1 LTNPVKNRDG
11 WFNKDMIGTITRD
24 AMQKIAAE
32 EISASGELVSNPMV
46 SVVMMTRNHDKFI
59 SQAIDSVISQNCD
72 FGIELLIG
80 EDFSSDDTRA
90 VCEDYQRKYPYMIRL
105 IIAHK
110 NVGIMPNFLR
120 LVSRS
125 RGKYIALLEGDDYWI
140 DELKLQKQVD
150 LMETHPE
157 YSWCGAKTMNRTF
170 WMPEKAS
177 YHLEDTLRRYFLHTS
192 TVVFRANLLDTFPR
206 FLSLPEI
213 FALDSILYAYLSQH
227 GSCGFINE
235 FLSWYRAH
243 PGGVWTGANLTDRM
257 ALIWTFTDIMDDYFN
272 HKYTKILYDREL
284 WIYKMDT
291 AIRLDKNVWEQWVQ
305 SLLIVRMAFARMI
318 KFYPFQYLIFA
329 LGVMIQPIKTGYYQF
344 RRKLA
349 MRSRFKFMNNQ

>member
-32 EISASGELVSNPMV
+32 EISASGELVGNPMV
-46 SVVMMTRNHDKFI
+46 SVVMMTRNHEKFI

-80 EDFSSDDTRA
+80 EDFSSDATRG
-90 VCEDYQRKYPYMIRL
+90 VCEDYQKKYPHLIRL
-105 IIAHK
+105 IVAYK
-110 NVGIMPNFLR
+110 NVGILPNFLR

-140 DELKLQKQVD
+140 DELKLKKQVD

-170 WMPEKAS
+170 WVKEKP
-177 YHLEDTLRRYFLHTS
+177 YYDLEDTLRRYILHTS
-192 TVVFRANLLDTFPR
+192 TILFRSVFFEKYPR
-206 FLSLPEI
+206 FPSSVVWE
-213 FALDSILYAYLSQH
+213 SMLYGYLAQN
-227 GSCGFINE
+227 GLCGFLNE
-235 FLSWYRAH
+235 IVSYYRIH
-243 PGGVWTGANLTDRM
+243 SGGLWTGAEISERMRLTR
-257 ALIWTFTDIMDDYFN
+257 LFTDTMDEYFE
-272 HKYTKILYDREL
+272 HRFTKILYDREL

-291 AIRLDKNVWEQWVQ
+291 AMRLDKNVWEQLVQ

-318 KFYPFQYLIFA
+318 KIYPFQYLIFA

-344 RRKLA
+344 LRKLA